1 MVDTQSWRHTGQM
14 KIVPK
19 SLAGAALVFSAC
31 TMAAPAAAPVN
42 VLNKGADFRS
52 DLKTCQ
58 AFVAEH
64 FVPASVAE
72 ARSTTAVCE
81 VIENSITCRDVRP
94 SASSL
99 IDAPGSRK
107 STASDDR
114 QDRQSML
121 AHCLGDKG
129 WRDR

>member
-1 MVDTQSWRHTGQM
+1 M

-19 SLAGAALVFSAC
+19 SLIGAAFVFSAC
-31 TMAAPAAAPVN
+31 AMAVQPAAPVN
-42 VLNKGADFRS
+42 VLNKRADFRS

-64 FVPASVAE
+64 FVPSSVAE

-81 VIENSITCRDVRP
+81 VIDDSITCRDVRP

-99 IDAPGSRK
+99 LDTSANRK
-107 STASDDR
+107 PIASADR

-121 AHCLGDKG
+121 AHCLGDRG
-129 WRDR
+129 WRGR